1 MIQKQNVDQSKQLI
15 SK

>member
-1 MIQKQNVDQSKQLI
+1 MIQKQNIDQSKQLI